1 MRRGAQRRR
10 SSPALEIGGA
20 HLAVGEELAPGA
32 GERDL
37 PGLHDIAAMGEPQG
51 MVRVLLDQEHRDL
64 LLLVDLADHFEDLL
78 DDERREAE
86 RGLVEQQEARPTHQ
100 RAADRQHLLLAAGER
115 AAALALA
122 PLEDGKER
130 EDAAQIL
137 GEMRRL
143 RYGSADLQI

>member
-37 PGLHDIAAMGEPQG
+37 PGLHDIAAMVEPQG

-64 LLLVDLADHFEDLL
+64 LLLV
-78 DDERREAE
+78 
-86 RGLVEQQEARPTHQ
+86 
-100 RAADRQHLLLAAGER
+100 AGER

-130 EDAAQIL
+130 EDAAQNP

-143 RYGSADLQI
+143 RHGRAALQILEQ